1 MAHNLQNRRFV
12 CQKFLIFSRKFRR
25 SGTRSSISAICVPRI
40 VHFSP
45 SDVHKT
51 EPSWHTKPD
60 FTTLCAKVIR
70 CPAERQRRVGTQNPI
85 LPLCVPKLSAA
96 RRRDSAGLAHKARF
110 YHFVCQSYPLP
121 GGETAP
127 AWHTN
132 LEKTDLCAKVIRCPA
147 ERRRPSSKNTAWN
160 PRIKIQ
166 AVLCANCRQGDAV
179 LCANCRQGR
188 SAVLLINSR

>member
-70 CPAERQRRVGTQNPI
+70 CPAERQRPPGTQTSKKPI
-85 LPLCVPKLSAA
+85 CVPKLSAA
-96 RRRDSAGLAHKARF
+96 RPKGGAPHQKTPPGIQESRSRRCSAPIVGKGMRCSAPIVGRGGAR
-110 YHFVCQSYPLP
+110 C
-121 GGETAP
+121 
-127 AWHTN
+127 
-132 LEKTDLCAKVIRCPA
+132 
-147 ERRRPSSKNTAWN
+147 SSST
-160 PRIKIQ
+160 RDE
-166 AVLCANCRQGDAV
+166 DA
-179 LCANCRQGR
+179 LSQQIIPHASR
-188 SAVLLINSR
+188 SN